1 MPDSTTGPFRIL
13 IGAETFPPDVNGA
26 AHFARDLAARLS
38 RRGHTVHVVAPAT
51 SLRPETRVELCDG
64 ERIVVH
70 RLRSLRWPLHD
81 WLRFAPPWEVRN
93 VIGRV
98 LDDIRPD
105 VVHVQSVINIGRGI
119 SIEARRRGIAV
130 VATNHVMPENIV
142 EFSGLPRTLHPALT
156 RFGWNLTS
164 HALEHAD
171 LVTSPTPFAARY
183 LEQHTTIK
191 TVVPVSCGIDLDRF
205 QYSDKRPSG
214 NRVLY
219 VGRLDPEKKLETLL
233 GAIALVPRHLPVRLD
248 IVGDGSRRRA
258 LQRLTEN
265 LAITDRVVFHGRV
278 DDRQLIELHQ
288 AATVFAMPSTAEL
301 QSIASLEAM
310 ACGTPLVLADA
321 MALPHLV
328 DQGRNGY
335 LVKPE
340 NVGAFAN
347 AIETVLTLPPETYRA
362 MRQHSRHRALEHDAD
377 RITARYEQLYRLARI
392 PQEERIGADV

>member
-1 MPDSTTGPFRIL
+1 
-13 IGAETFPPDVNGA
+13 
-26 AHFARDLAARLS
+26 
-38 RRGHTVHVVAPAT
+38 
-51 SLRPETRVELCDG
+51 
-64 ERIVVH
+64 
-70 RLRSLRWPLHD
+70 
-81 WLRFAPPWEVRN
+81 
-93 VIGRV
+93 
-98 LDDIRPD
+98 
-105 VVHVQSVINIGRGI
+105 
-119 SIEARRRGIAV
+119 
-130 VATNHVMPENIV
+130 
-142 EFSGLPRTLHPALT
+142 
-156 RFGWNLTS
+156 
-164 HALEHAD
+164 
-171 LVTSPTPFAARY
+171 
-183 LEQHTTIK
+183 
-191 TVVPVSCGIDLDRF
+191 
-205 QYSDKRPSG
+205 
-214 NRVLY
+214 VLY